1 MVSNEAPDNGM
12 QYILDLR
19 QINLYRVFNDEK
31 LQKGGRF
38 YGGWWQQISRD
49 YRQKLIVGGKRM
61 IEYDYSSMHPAML
74 YHLEGLKPP
83 EDSYAKVIAEHCPD
97 YENKKESP
105 RRAIKQAFNAMVNSP
120 KILKSLPRGVRLKQ
134 YGIKWKQMSEAIIQS
149 HKPIQKYFYSGYGTR
164 LQKLDSDIAE
174 IVLLHFADMSYPV
187 LPVHDSFLA
196 HNGFE
201 NELNEVMA
209 LAYRKIMGY
218 DINVRL
224 KDVKAPNH
232 CSVENHDFG
241 EPTTSDIYELLEAM
255 DVGHENRLQAFWR
268 NQ

>member
-1 MVSNEAPDNGM
+1 
-12 QYILDLR
+12 
-19 QINLYRVFNDEK
+19 
-31 LQKGGRF
+31 
-38 YGGWWQQISRD
+38 
-49 YRQKLIVGGKRM
+49 
-61 IEYDYSSMHPAML
+61 
-74 YHLEGLKPP
+74 
-83 EDSYAKVIAEHCPD
+83 
-97 YENKKESP
+97 
-105 RRAIKQAFNAMVNSP
+105 MVNSV
-120 KILKSLPRGVRLKQ
+120 KILKLPPRGEQIKQ
-134 YGIKWKQMSEAIIQS
+134 YGIKWIQMSEAIIRS
-149 HKPIQKYFYSGYGTR
+149 NKPIQNYFYSGYCTR
-164 LQKLDSDIAE
+164 LQRLDTDIAE
-174 IVLLHFADMSYPV
+174 IVLLHFVDMGYPV
-187 LPVHDSFLA
+187 LPVNDSFLA

-224 KDVKAPNH
+224 KHVKAPNH